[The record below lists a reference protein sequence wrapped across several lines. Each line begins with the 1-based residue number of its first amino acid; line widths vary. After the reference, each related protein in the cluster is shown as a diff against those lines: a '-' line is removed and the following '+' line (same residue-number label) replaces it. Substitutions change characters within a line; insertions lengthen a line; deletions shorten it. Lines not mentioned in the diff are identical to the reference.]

1 MEQKLLM
8 NSILFFF
15 IGYFFHSIMKYGLC
29 GRNVEGYEWQGC
41 TSAKD
46 CTFPNG
52 NCTMVG
58 ADGTGAGGRK
68 ECTTSFKWA

>member
-1 MEQKLLM
+1 
-8 NSILFFF
+8 
-15 IGYFFHSIMKYGLC
+15 MKYGLC
-29 GRNVEGYEWQGC
+29 GRNVEGYEWEGC